1 MNRATMTA
9 RLLGEASGPLS
20 GIYIITHRTT
30 GKRYVGQ
37 SVNIRSR
44 WADHRRTEGN
54 AHLARAVWEEG
65 PDAFSFEIVELCAPE
80 ELDDPDDWYAKNRA
94 ELVSATARLDQ
105 DPALLSQF
113 GEAVARLQSSLG
125 RAAP

>member
-20 GIYIITHRTT
+20 GIYLLTHRPT

-65 PDAFSFEIVELCAPE
+65 PDALLFEIVELCAS
-80 ELDDPDDWYAKNRA
+80 D

-105 DPALLSQF
+105 DPGLLSQF
-113 GEAVARLQSSLG
+113 GEAVAWLRSSLG